1 MDATLEFKSGKDCM
15 YTLLE
20 LDVTLARNLKEDN
33 IARTGDQLSFD
44 YSLIKRCHVFGQ
56 PIKAVSQ

>member
-1 MDATLEFKSGKDCM
+1 M